1 LRNYRDKFDII
12 ADILQIAKKNPK
24 KTRIMYQA
32 NLSYKVFKK
41 YLAEIVS
48 AALILYIIDERCY
61 TLTDKGKEF
70 LILYYEYS
78 KVNTLVQKKL
88 KAVQKRRKSLEK
100 LCTSDKWASVQKIPF
115 T

>member
-24 KTRIMYQA
+24 KTQIMYQA

-41 YLAEIVS
+41 YLTEIVS
-48 AALILYIIDERCY
+48 ATLVSYMADERCY
-61 TLTDKGKEF
+61 TLTDKGKNF

-88 KAVQKRRKSLEK
+88 KAAQKRKEYLEK
-100 LCTSDKWASVQKIPF
+100 LCSSDNWESVQNISL
-115 T
+115 